1 MRVANVVVLT
11 VVSQSCILAVLTMV
25 KYVSVVVVW
34 AVRVVA
40 VIVLTRMR
48 PQALSPRACRPQ
60 YRSRRGERFVRVAS
74 ARHGCACCLAG
85 NTDVVSIAA
94 TSSVQDNA
102 SRGESGDAAAEVA
115 LRLQRGRARN
125 DT

>member
-11 VVSQSCILAVLTMV
+11 VVSQSCILAALAVA
-25 KYVSVVVVW
+25 KHVSVVAVW

-40 VIVLTRMR
+40 VIFLTRMR
-48 PQALSPRACRPQ
+48 SQALTSRACRPQ
-60 YRSRRGERFVRVAS
+60 CRNRRGERFVRVAS
-74 ARHGCACCLAG
+74 ARHGCACCLAA

-94 TSSVQDNA
+94 TPRVQDSA

-115 LRLQRGRARN
+115 LRLQ
-125 DT
+125 